1 MSALVEAQAAFM
13 ASILDEDA
21 PLPNDARLRDGMAI
35 YRTNYRARMIETL
48 EDLYERTRAVA
59 GEAVF
64 RDAAIRHVVERPCTG
79 WRIET
84 AGSGFADTVREVCP
98 ERPDLAECAALE
110 AQMNTSAHAADDA
123 VATLE
128 DLGAHTAHF
137 TPEDWTALRLR
148 FANSVALICVTHDL
162 ASWWSGQAD
171 APPPPLDAPAHALVW
186 REGEAP
192 VFVLMPDAEAVML
205 SAMRDGAPYG
215 EAVAPL
221 IAAYGPHDGVAR
233 AGALLT
239 EWIGEG
245 LIVDFY

>member
-1 MSALVEAQAAFM
+1 MSALAEAQAAFV

-21 PLPNDARLRDGMAI
+21 PLPNDTRLRDGMAI
-35 YRTNYRARMIETL
+35 YRTNYRARMVETL
-48 EDLYERTRAVA
+48 ADLYERTRAAA

-64 RDAAIRHVVERPCTG
+64 RDAAIRHVIERPCTG

-84 AGSGFADTVREVCP
+84 AGSGFADTVREAYP

-110 AQMNTSAHAADDA
+110 AQMNASAHAADEDI
-123 VATLE
+123 ATLT
-128 DLGAHTAHF
+128 DFAAHVGGFA
-137 TPEDWTALRLR
+137 PDDWTALRLA
-148 FANSVALICVTHDL
+148 FAASVALVPVTHDL
-162 ASWWSGQAD
+162 TSWWSGQTD
-171 APPPPLDAPAHALVW
+171 TPRPLDATAYALVW

-192 VFVLMPDAEAVML
+192 VFVTMPDAEAAML

-221 IAAYGPHDGVAR
+221 IAAYGPENGVAR

-245 LIVDFY
+245 LIVDLY